1 MRPGPATQTAFARSF
16 LLPYHR
22 KAADDRL
29 GPTALDQISS
39 AAFAKASCKSVI
51 LRSRTDNRTV
61 SQRSCL
67 LPAPKAKEQIGGGG
81 RNARAT
87 SSTRLRAFLDF
98 PPAIHPRESP
108 AAAGSA
114 AIIRQCQETSRFDAS
129 QFQAA
134 HRVSQ
139 YKNEP
144 PL

>member
-1 MRPGPATQTAFARSF
+1 MEYRVSHLPKLVANPLSCDHESTTARLASGPVCS
-16 LLPYHR
+16 LL
-22 KAADDRL
+22 
-29 GPTALDQISS
+29 Q
-39 AAFAKASCKSVI
+39 
-51 LRSRTDNRTV
+51 
-61 SQRSCL
+61 
-67 LPAPKAKEQIGGGG
+67 KAKEQIGGGG

-87 SSTRLRAFLDF
+87 STRLRAFLDF

-134 HRVSQ
+134 QHASQ
-139 YKNEP
+139 YKKEL